1 MKTLNTIL
9 TVLFWAAL
17 VIGLLPL
24 IKGFDMLNYL
34 PAESNAA
41 ERTIGIT
48 GVITGNLFAY
58 ATIPGIIWVIR
69 YFVRKNMKQTDTAA
83 GTK

>member
-17 VIGLLPL
+17 IIGLLPTV
-24 IKGFDMLNYL
+24 KGFEALNYF
-34 PAESNAA
+34 PHNAKWFHFA
-41 ERTIGIT
+41 

-69 YFVRKNMKQTDTAA
+69 YFVRRSMNQTDTAA